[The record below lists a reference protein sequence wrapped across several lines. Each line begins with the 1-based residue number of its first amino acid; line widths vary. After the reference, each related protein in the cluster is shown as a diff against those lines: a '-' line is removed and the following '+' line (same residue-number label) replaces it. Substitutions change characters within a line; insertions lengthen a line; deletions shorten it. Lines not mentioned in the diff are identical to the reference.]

1 MQSDLDA
8 MRYTLALSLVSVY
21 NMYARDDGQRLQQLL
36 QKKNISPKTLVG
48 YIKKSD
54 SLFSLDTNQAFHR
67 YIQFISRSF
76 VIQLY
81 ELCKQSSAFADF
93 KQQDW
98 FVFLAN
104 LRHAFAHGVNGNW
117 RITYYGKKQIN
128 YTRQHD
134 LQIFSLHHYR
144 DNSPIKSA
152 QYGGLLTIWDLT
164 YYVERFVIE
173 RGQRVPGVKR
183 LKVSRA

>member
-8 MRYTLALSLVSVY
+8 MRYSLALSLVAVY
-21 NMYARDDGQRLQQLL
+21 NMYACDDAQHLQAIL
-36 QKKNISPKTLVG
+36 QKKKLSTKTIVQ
-48 YIKKSD
+48 YIKKSEN
-54 SLFSLDTNQAFHR
+54 LFSLDTNKSFHH
-67 YIQFISRSF
+67 YMQFISRSF

-81 ELCKQSSAFADF
+81 ELCKQSDDFAVF

-104 LRHAFAHGVNGNW
+104 LRHAFAHGVNGNR

-134 LQIFSLHHYR
+134 LKMFSLHPYR
-144 DNSPIKSA
+144 NNSPIKA
-152 QYGGLLTIWDLT
+152 VQYGGLLTIWDLT
-164 YYVERFVIE
+164 YYVERFVIQ
-173 RGQRVPGVKR
+173 GG
-183 LKVSRA
+183 LKVSRVQE

>member
-36 QKKNISPKTLVG
+36 QKKKISAKTLVW

-54 SLFSLDTNQAFHR
+54 TLFSLDTNQAFHR

-81 ELCKQSSAFADF
+81 ELCKQSAAFADF
-93 KQQDW
+93 KQQDR

-134 LQIFSLHHYR
+134 LQIFSLHPYR
-144 DNSPIKSA
+144 DNSPIKST

-173 RGQRVPGVKR
+173 KTS
-183 LKVSRA
+183 KVSKMQSVRTFR

>member
-36 QKKNISPKTLVG
+36 QKKKVSSKVIVW

-54 SLFSLDTNQAFHR
+54 TLFGLDTNKSFHN
-67 YIQFISRSF
+67 YMQFISRSF

-81 ELCKQSSAFADF
+81 ELCKQSDDFTVF

-117 RITYYGKKQIN
+117 RITYYGKKQIS
-128 YTRQHD
+128 YTRQYD
-134 LQIFSLHHYR
+134 LKTFSLHPYW
-144 DNSPIKSA
+144 DNSPITSG

-164 YYVERFVIE
+164 YYVEKFVIE
-173 RGQRVPGVKR
+173 RDSRVSKMQSFKAFR
-183 LKVSRA
+183 

>member
-36 QKKNISPKTLVG
+36 QKKKISSKSIVW

-54 SLFSLDTNQAFHR
+54 TLFSSDTNKLPHN
-67 YIQFISRSF
+67 YMQFISRSF

-81 ELCKQSSAFADF
+81 ELCKQSDDFAVF

-117 RITYYGKKQIN
+117 RITYYGKKQIG

-134 LQIFSLHHYR
+134 LKMFSLHPYR

-164 YYVERFVIE
+164 YYVEKFVIHKK
-173 RGQRVPGVKR
+173 QIITKIKKWRV
-183 LKVSRA
+183 LA

>member
-36 QKKNISPKTLVG
+36 QKKKISSKTIVW

-54 SLFSLDTNQAFHR
+54 TLFGLHTNKSFHD
-67 YIQFISRSF
+67 YMQFISRSF

-81 ELCKQSSAFADF
+81 ELCKQSDDFAVF

-104 LRHAFAHGVNGNW
+104 LRHAFAHGVNGNR
-117 RITYYGKKQIN
+117 RITYYGKKQIS

-134 LQIFSLHHYR
+134 LKMFSLHPYR
-144 DNSPIKSA
+144 DNSPIKTG

-164 YYVERFVIE
+164 YYVERFVIQ
-173 RGQRVPGVKR
+173 GGFNVSKVKGWR
-183 LKVSRA
+183 ILA